1 MGSMLK
7 VSMPAPYEVADAFKQ
22 IPDNVAATCMGSAV
36 KRAMQPCL
44 VKLKSLTPKGPT
56 GNLARA
62 AMVKPVKYPK
72 TRTGV
77 AVVGYRK
84 AGTKPSKS
92 AGGGTVKKGSDRGF
106 HQFFLEKGTK
116 DRVIETKA
124 STPYARSS
132 RAENKKLRK
141 SLGAKQARELKEQ
154 TQAVRQ
160 QGGYIASSF
169 NKLGPFRLTGSK
181 KARANGRVVTSPKYP
196 KAFFKKSKT
205 PIHLG
210 EMTAQRPVAQAWSA
224 TRAAVAAT
232 LSAEMTTALEN
243 AQKIVAERARRVAD
257 MQSLERFL

>member
-1 MGSMLK
+1 MSSMLK
-7 VSMPAPYEVADAFKQ
+7 LSMPAPYVVAEAFKQ
-22 IPDNVAATCMGSAV
+22 IPGNVAATCMGSAI

-44 VKLKSLTPKGPT
+44 VKLKALTPKGPT

-62 AMVKPVKYPK
+62 AMVKSVRYPK

-106 HQFFLEKGTK
+106 HQFFLEKGTE

-132 RAENKKLRK
+132 RADNKRLRK
-141 SLGAKQARELKEQ
+141 AVGAKQARELKEQ

-181 KARANGRVVTSPKYP
+181 KARSNGRVVTSPKYP

-210 EMTAQRPVAQAWSA
+210 EMTAQAPVARAWEA
-224 TRAAVAAT
+224 TRSSVTASLSGEMAA
-232 LSAEMTTALEN
+232 ALEN
-243 AQKIVAERARRVAD
+243 ARKIVEDRARRAAE
-257 MQSLERFL
+257 MQSLGKFL